1 MNRPCAELVARCF
14 AARTAAHFAHLITGS
29 YAQHMALGDFY
40 DAVASGADEFV
51 ECYQGVFGK
60 LTSFPDIRPSQG
72 DIIAALSDLRTW
84 IAANREEC
92 CEKYD
97 EDAESE
103 ASEASESEASEVTEL
118 ANLIDNILA
127 VVDRALYKLRFLK

>member
-1 MNRPCAELVARCF
+1 MNHPCAELVARCF

-51 ECYQGVFGK
+51 ECYQGIFGK
-60 LTSFPDIRPSQG
+60 LTGFPDIRPSQG
-72 DIIAALSDLRTW
+72 DITAALSDLRTW

-92 CEKYD
+92 CEAYD
-97 EDAESE
+97 DNEDGENAGDRDD
-103 ASEASESEASEVTEL
+103 VDNTEL

-127 VVDRALYKLRFLK
+127 VVDRTLYKLKFLK